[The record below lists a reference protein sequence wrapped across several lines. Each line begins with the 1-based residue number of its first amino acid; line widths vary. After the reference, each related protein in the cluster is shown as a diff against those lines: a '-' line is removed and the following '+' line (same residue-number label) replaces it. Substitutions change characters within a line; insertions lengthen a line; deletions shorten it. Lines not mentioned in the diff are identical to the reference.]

1 MDFVSHFSDEETESH
16 QNKIICSRSQ
26 SVSAGWGIQAPIY
39 MWQVN
44 TLVPSLL
51 QNVGGQRSPGGIY
64 GEDHQ
69 KSSLYTSKVTLLV
82 HWETII
88 WTDVYLSQK
97 YVHSPIIGIV
107 CTQDQGERLTMVTAH
122 FSYYY
127 CILHHVVRSVCPW
140 STVIRSNSKE
150 STQRNTGLK
159 RCGCEDSR
167 WFPCHESSFTKAW
180 QHPSVSQN
188 RICRR
193 LGD

>member
-107 CTQDQGERLTMVTAH
+107 CNLSGVAPDHGHSPLQLLLLYPTPCCEKCLPL
-122 FSYYY
+122 
-127 CILHHVVRSVCPW
+127 I
-140 STVIRSNSKE
+140 NSHPVQQ
-150 STQRNTGLK
+150 QRI
-159 RCGCEDSR
+159 
-167 WFPCHESSFTKAW
+167 
-180 QHPSVSQN
+180 HPKKH
-188 RICRR
+188 RIEKMW
-193 LGD
+193 LWGF